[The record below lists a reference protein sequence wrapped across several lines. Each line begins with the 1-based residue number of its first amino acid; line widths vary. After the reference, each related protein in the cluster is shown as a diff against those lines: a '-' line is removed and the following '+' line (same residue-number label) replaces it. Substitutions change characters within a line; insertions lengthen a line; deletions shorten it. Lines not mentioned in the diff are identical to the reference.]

1 MAGRDVSPEGVAM
14 HAISLHSANPAVRDT
29 IPRRRY
35 FHCNHRSSTTGAPD
49 MTTPADDREK
59 NRIRHIARLLYQ
71 ASRSIRVLSS
81 IDWPPEVKADFFAKG
96 EHELPRVSYQPLD
109 PAPAIEA
116 VREARRSI
124 VPVTTVDLWL
134 ERQADALERSARML
148 AAVGTNAF
156 FEYGRQ
162 IYGEPSSPHR
172 LFPLTAL
179 QLAQHVS
186 DTIEQLARIEMD
198 IAPPEYHEAP
208 KVAQDIERAVH
219 AHFGDAAPKVELVDT
234 LSANALATA
243 KSIRIRRDARFT
255 DRDASQLLHHEA
267 YIHCATSLNGRA
279 QTDLPILAAGH
290 PGTTRTREGLAVF
303 AEIISGSMELDR
315 MRRLA
320 DRVFA
325 IQMAIEGADFLEVY
339 RYFLER
345 TGKPDQAFENTRRVF
360 RGGVISGGAPFTKDV
375 VYLFGLL
382 QVSIAIRSAFAAGRS
397 DVLRLF
403 FCGKLDALDIPALCE
418 LYAMGLV
425 RAPLYLPPWIS
436 DPRYLLALFTY
447 STFMNQVDIARGV
460 EAVQQLLSH
469 SPVVKL

>member
-1 MAGRDVSPEGVAM
+1 
-14 HAISLHSANPAVRDT
+14 
-29 IPRRRY
+29 
-35 FHCNHRSSTTGAPD
+35 
-49 MTTPADDREK
+49 
-59 NRIRHIARLLYQ
+59 
-71 ASRSIRVLSS
+71 
-81 IDWPPEVKADFFAKG
+81 
-96 EHELPRVSYQPLD
+96 
-109 PAPAIEA
+109 
-116 VREARRSI
+116 
-124 VPVTTVDLWL
+124 
-134 ERQADALERSARML
+134 ML

-156 FEYGRQ
+156 FEYSRQ
-162 IYGEPSSPHR
+162 IYGEPTAPHR
-172 LFPLTAL
+172 LYPQTSLE
-179 QLAQHVS
+179 LAEHVRDS
-186 DTIEQLARIEMD
+186 IEQLDRIEMD
-198 IAPPEYHEAP
+198 IAPPDYHEALA
-208 KVAQDIERAVH
+208 VARDIERAVH
-219 AHFGDAAPKVELVDT
+219 VHFGEAAPKVELVDK

-267 YIHCATSLNGRA
+267 YIHCATSLNGQA

-290 PGTTRTREGLAVF
+290 PGTTRTQEGLAVF

-345 TGKPDQAFENTRRVF
+345 TANPDQAFENARRVF

-375 VYLFGLL
+375 VYIFGLL

-397 DVLRLF
+397 DILRLF
-403 FCGKLDALDIPALCE
+403 FCGKIDALDIPALCE
-418 LYAMGLV
+418 LYTMGLL

-447 STFMNQVDIARGV
+447 STFMHQVDSRRGV
-460 EAVQQLLSH
+460 EVVEQLLSH
-469 SPVVKL
+469 APVVKL